1 MAYKTASP
9 DIYKALKAN
18 AREHRKNPT
27 LAEQVLWRHIRDN
40 ALGVKFLRQ
49 HIIEDFIA
57 DFVSLENRLIIE
69 VDGAYHTE
77 QQQIA
82 NDELRTAM
90 LGKMGFRVIRV
101 TNEEVLYNT
110 IETIEYIKKNINMEN
125 QKIQDQ
131 RCLNPLPHREGRGG
145 SVL

>member
-9 DIYKALKAN
+9 DIYKVLKAN

-27 LAEQVLWRHIRDN
+27 LAEQVLWRHIRDK
-40 ALGVKFLRQ
+40 ALGVRFLRQ
-49 HIIEDFIA
+49 HIIGDFIA

-82 NDELRTAM
+82 DDELRTAM
-90 LGKMGFRVIRV
+90 LGEMGFRVIRV

-110 IETIEYIKKNINMEN
+110 IETIEYIKK
-125 QKIQDQ
+125 K
-131 RCLNPLPHREGRGG
+131 
-145 SVL
+145 VLIMMR